1 MSSWFSMRAGDP
13 PSFVTGVVGF
23 ENTGSNDP
31 STRLTLRFRD
41 PASKTHAAHVTTSSY
56 SELFSL
62 ALTPRYYELYEFE
75 VRYLSYTVTRETGAY
90 EERCEANGE
99 ALEKTVQK
107 RKRSVT
113 HTAVNVESN
122 CRSTP
127 LTKTDYYY
135 ETYTSKPFS
144 APFRAESFATNYIGD
159 FRVQCSYKEK

>member
-127 LTKTDYYY
+127 LT
-135 ETYTSKPFS
+135 
-144 APFRAESFATNYIGD
+144 
-159 FRVQCSYKEK
+159 